1 MTAAHLPVAVEP
13 SSEGSAAT
21 GVQYE
26 IHRAGAR
33 AVITALA
40 GALRVYELHGTAL
53 IETYGPD
60 EIAPSANGIQLS
72 PWPNRVRDGLWH
84 LDGQPQQLDLTEPS
98 RGNASHGLLRNTGL
112 TPVLHSQDRVVLR
125 GQIHPQHGYPFRLT
139 HQVDYHLDP
148 DGGLQVTQ
156 SLTNHSERSAPVAFG
171 AHPFLRLGEVP
182 SEELTLTVPG
192 ATQIIADEQLIP
204 VGSRAVEDTEDD
216 FRQGAPVGERLL
228 DAAYT
233 DLTPDQDGRVR
244 CTLTAPDGRTVE
256 LWSET
261 AYRYVHVF
269 ITNRYPGRHRAVA
282 LEPMT
287 APADA
292 LNSGDGLVWLETDQ
306 TLSATW
312 GITGRLA

>member
-1 MTAAHLPVAVEP
+1 MTADRTTVAVD
-13 SSEGSAAT
+13 SSSQGSAAT

-26 IHRAGAR
+26 IRRAGAR
-33 AVITALA
+33 AVITGLA
-40 GALRVYELHGTAL
+40 GALRVYELHGTPL
-53 IETYGPD
+53 VETYGPD

-98 RGNASHGLLRNTGL
+98 RGNASHGLLRNTSL
-112 TPVLHSQDRVVLR
+112 TPVQHTEDRVVLR
-125 GQIHPQHGYPFRLT
+125 GEIHPQHGYPFRLT

-156 SLTNHSERSAPVAFG
+156 SLTNHSSRQAPVAFG

-182 SEELTLTVPG
+182 SEQLTLTVPG
-192 ATQIIADEQLIP
+192 STRLVTDEKLIP
-204 VGSRAVEDTEDD
+204 VGSEPMDGTDHD
-216 FRQGAPVGERLL
+216 FRSGSPVGERLL

-233 DLTPDQDGRVR
+233 DLTAGADGRVR

-256 LWSET
+256 LWAQD

-269 ITNRYPGRHRAVA
+269 ITDRYPGRHRAVA

-292 LNSGDGLVWLETDQ
+292 LNSGEGLVWLETDQ
-306 TLSATW
+306 QLSATW
-312 GITGRLA
+312 GITGRLT

>member
-33 AVITALA
+33 AVITSLA

-84 LDGQPQQLDLTEPS
+84 LDGQPQQLDITEPS

-112 TPVLHSQDRVVLR
+112 TAVLHTQDRVVLR
-125 GQIHPQHGYPFRLT
+125 GEIHPQHGYHFRLT
-139 HQVDYHLDP
+139 HQVDYHLNP

-156 SLTNHSERSAPVAFG
+156 TLTNHSVQRAPVAFG

-192 ATQIIADEQLIP
+192 STRIVADEKLIP
-204 VGSRAVEDTEDD
+204 VGSRAVEGTDDD
-216 FRQGAPVGERLL
+216 FRRGAPVGELLL

-233 DLTPDQDGRVR
+233 DLTQDEDGRVR
-244 CTLTAPDGRTVE
+244 CTLSAPDGRTVE

-269 ITNRYPGRHRAVA
+269 ITDRYPGRHRAVA

-306 TLSATW
+306 QLSATW

>member
-1 MTAAHLPVAVEP
+1 MTADRTTVAADPWEEE
-13 SSEGSAAT
+13 STAT

-26 IHRAGAR
+26 IRRAGAR
-33 AVITALA
+33 AVITGLA
-40 GALRVYELHGTAL
+40 GALRVYELHGTPL
-53 IETYGPD
+53 VETYGPD

-98 RGNASHGLLRNTGL
+98 QGNASHGLLRNTSL
-112 TPVLHSQDRVVLR
+112 TPVQHTKDRVVLR
-125 GQIHPQHGYPFRLT
+125 GEIHPQHGYPFRLT
-139 HQVDYHLDP
+139 HQVDYHLNP

-156 SLTNHSERSAPVAFG
+156 TLTNHSVQRAPVAFG

-192 ATQIIADEQLIP
+192 STRIVADQKLIP
-204 VGSRAVEDTEDD
+204 VGSRAVEGTDDD
-216 FRQGAPVGERLL
+216 FRRGAPVGELLL

-233 DLTPDQDGRVR
+233 DLTPDRDGRVR
-244 CTLTAPDGRTVE
+244 CILSAPDGRTVE

-269 ITNRYPGRHRAVA
+269 ITDRYPGRHRAVA

-306 TLSATW
+306 QLSATW